1 MKWEPGWGR
10 RRSQDGRQPAKMRA
24 PIMQGQPASLGGR
37 GLAPSPTSGGT
48 SRHTAESPIP
58 NHAAVRS
65 VDNMVSGHARYW
77 GKTQNHTQ
85 THQNSNQAFTPKP
98 IYLSLFCTQATTSI
112 QRCAKRPPHPPSP
125 LGPILTSTSPS
136 PALACRI
143 PVLAPVSS
151 VLNPDLSYQII

>member
-1 MKWEPGWGR
+1 MKWEPGRGR

-37 GLAPSPTSGGT
+37 GLAPSPTSGRT

-65 VDNMVSGHARYW
+65 VDDMVSGHARYW

-85 THQNSNQAFTPKP
+85 AHQNSNQAFTPKP
-98 IYLSLFCTQATTSI
+98 MYLSLFCTPSYDIHPTL
-112 QRCAKRPPHPPSP
+112 RPASAASPGPPRPHPH
-125 LGPILTSTSPS
+125 INTPS

-151 VLNPDLSYQII
+151 ILNPDLSYQII